1 MAKLSIRG
9 KTGHYGINY
18 NADFGSIDVSRQGKQ
33 TRTTVTKP
41 MSKGVTLSASG
52 GRKQATTIG
61 VSKTKNNLTFG
72 ASATPKQKRYGIS
85 VSKGFK

>member
-1 MAKLSIRG
+1 MSKLRGWG
-9 KTGHYGINY
+9 KTGNYGITY
-18 NADFGSIDVSRQGKQ
+18 SSDVGSIDVARQGKQ